1 MQNIKQLDISIESD
15 KIESDKY
22 RKGSF
27 SMTLNKSTLSE
38 QIYQILR
45 TDILN
50 RKISMGEKL
59 TLKNLQD
66 RFEVSSTP
74 IREALTRLTE
84 DGLVNYY
91 SNVGVNVISLN
102 REDLIELYQ
111 FMGDL
116 DRLAILYS
124 KSHPQ
129 RDKICRELEEIVS
142 KTGIIEEKE
151 LLLPEEISRWI
162 AYSDQ
167 FHLLFYQY
175 CGNNRLTHAAE
186 KLRSQLT
193 IFSNLYETEV
203 RPQKEINRM
212 HTENFRA
219 YHDGHVKEAGD
230 LMKIHLDQSLK
241 YALAQL

>member
-142 KTGIIEEKE
+142 KTGIIEEKDFPVDCIFRSVSSAV
-151 LLLPEEISRWI
+151 LSVLRQQPPDSCCRK
-162 AYSDQ
+162 
-167 FHLLFYQY
+167 
-175 CGNNRLTHAAE
+175 AA
-186 KLRSQLT
+186 QPADD
-193 IFSNLYETEV
+193 F
-203 RPQKEINRM
+203 
-212 HTENFRA
+212 F
-219 YHDGHVKEAGD
+219 
-230 LMKIHLDQSLK
+230 QSL
-241 YALAQL
+241 